1 MEIVKLT
8 PRTHKGKNKLMEAAL
23 AMPETW
29 GWTWLVA
36 ERRETIQAK
45 GGDGPWL
52 FLVPTGVAP
61 ELSDKLSR
69 WVHEMAD
76 KDFSVMRSNAK
87 VSGAGTASAGLP
99 G

>member
-8 PRTHKGKNKLMEAAL
+8 PRTHKGKNKLMEASL

-29 GWTWLVA
+29 GWTWLVVD
-36 ERRETIQAK
+36 RRSSIQAR

-52 FLVPTGVAP
+52 FLIPTGVAP
-61 ELSDKLSR
+61 ELSDKLSM

-76 KDFSVMRSNAK
+76 KDFSVMRSNA
-87 VSGAGTASAGLP
+87 VSNGPSA
-99 G
+99 